1 MEERHTL
8 DVWKVREQ
16 FPMLKTSMHGKP
28 LIYFDSA
35 ATTLKPKG
43 VIDAVYR
50 YYDQEY
56 GTVHRAVYELAGKAT
71 ARYQTVREQARQF
84 LNAAFTEEIIFTSGT
99 THAINLVATTFGRT
113 FLYPGDEIII
123 SQLEHH
129 SNIIP
134 WQLLAEEK
142 GLVIK
147 VIPCDDTGTLILE
160 EYEKLLT
167 SRTKLVSVAH
177 VSNSIGTLHPIKEII
192 ALAHAQGA
200 KVFIDGAQAAPH
212 LPIDVQEL
220 NCDFYAFSGHKAYGP
235 TGIGILYGKK
245 HLLEK
250 LPPYQGGGD
259 MVDRVT
265 FEGSSFQPPPL
276 RFEAGTPPIAQ
287 VMGLGAAF
295 LFMESIGRENIAAW
309 EHSLLEYAREQMK
322 TINGLRLIGDA
333 PRKAAV
339 ISFIVEDIHS
349 LDLGTLLDLKG
360 VAVRTGN
367 HCAQPALQRFG
378 VKTTTRISFAPY
390 TTFDEID
397 AFITALK
404 EAILLLSPSLSY

>member
-8 DVWKVREQ
+8 DVWKVRQQ
-16 FPMLKTSMHGKP
+16 FPMLRTSMHGKP

-35 ATTLKPKG
+35 ATALKPQV
-43 VIDAVYR
+43 VIDAVHR

-71 ARYQTVREQARQF
+71 ARYQAVREQARQF
-84 LNAAFTEEIIFTSGT
+84 LNAAFTEEIIFTKGT
-99 THAINLVATTFGRT
+99 TDGINLIAATFGRT
-113 FLYPGDEIII
+113 FLNPGDEIII
-123 SQLEHH
+123 SELEHH
-129 SNIIP
+129 SNIVP

-142 GLVIK
+142 ELILK
-147 VIPCDDTGTLILE
+147 VIPSDDNGTLIIE

-167 SRTKLVSVAH
+167 ERTKLVSVAH
-177 VSNSIGTLHPIKEII
+177 VANSIGTIHPIKQMID
-192 ALAHAQGA
+192 LAHAKGA
-200 KVFIDGAQAAPH
+200 KVLIDGAQAAPH
-212 LPIDVQEL
+212 LPLDVQEL
-220 NCDFYAFSGHKAYGP
+220 DADFYVFSGHKAFGP

-245 HLLEK
+245 HILET

-259 MVDRVT
+259 MVDRVS
-265 FEGSSFQPPPL
+265 FEGSTFLPPPL

-295 LFMESIGRENIAAW
+295 IFIESIGCENIAAW
-309 EHSLLEYAREQMK
+309 EHSLLEYAREELKQ
-322 TINGLRLIGDA
+322 IDGLRLIGDA
-333 PRKAAV
+333 PNKAAV
-339 ISFIVEDIHS
+339 ISFDVKDIHS

-367 HCAQPALQRFG
+367 HCAQPALRRFG
-378 VKTTTRISFAPY
+378 VTTTTRISFAPY

-397 AFITALK
+397 AFTTALK
-404 EAILLLSPSLSY
+404 EAILLLSPALSY